1 MKRSCLMKSS
11 KLVSACVALG
21 IASSAI
27 SAWSATWTGQDGVTP
42 VTNLSNGGEVTERTF
57 LNLQNNETVSISGV
71 ISGSAGLTVNGPGT
85 LTLSGKNTYN
95 GAIYL
100 SKGTANAK
108 TTLKLVNNDF
118 ILPNVSSLNFGT
130 NAVLDLATGNALGYV
145 GGAGILNTINVK
157 GNSLITTSV
166 AGIHNNL
173 GNIVVATNTHNN
185 KIEATKGASGYCNY
199 FLAGKITVGAGAS
212 LEIDVEKLITRRNDA
227 SLWGTVNG
235 VENQKLS
242 GVFEVGEGG
251 TLTVGTSLADKTAM
265 IYINDSGGNQA
276 GQVRKIGTGTMTV
289 NGNITATEMVADTLV
304 SVEAGTLNVNGI
316 QTVGKINVSGGTLN
330 AKRISTGSG
339 KTTVS
344 GGNLTI
350 TDILE
355 VGGSFLV
362 ENGTATLTRLD
373 TWSSGTSTF
382 TGGTTTATTLTG
394 LGKVIV
400 DGGSLTAKNDS
411 SVGQLVVSKGSFTA
425 EKKLTLTTNTQYA
438 SATGTLTVSGG
449 TATINTLDNSG
460 DVSVTGGTLKITGA
474 ITGAGAVAVDGG
486 TLNLAGELA
495 YNKDL
500 NVTKGGTLNVS
511 VANAMKNGTI
521 SLDNGQLLITAGNAF
536 GYNND
541 GKGTMPN
548 INMANGSTITSS
560 ANDHSNIGNITASG
574 TGNIITAAESDTGS
588 QNFGNLFF
596 AGKVVVADNSDL
608 TIDLHK
614 ATLRTGNGAIMENEK
629 NVSGVFDVG
638 ENSTVTANI
647 DTLRFQCTNGQA
659 SFEKTG
665 VGDMFLNGTIS
676 KDAIIKVTEGTLN
689 LNTTVNTT
697 DQNLG
702 APTNAKPTITVTA
715 DGTLGTGVAKGEIGT
730 LNLAESTVTLDGG
743 RLEVDLSSASSDMY
757 VFDTLVLKDDAQI
770 ELVWMEGEDYAEKY
784 ENIIVAE
791 IVDENGDYIKNLL
804 DYMTGSLLDKYNLQN
819 VGNAWSLV
827 LAGDGPVTPGSEVPE
842 PSTVLM
848 FLLGTG
854 FLGYY
859 YRKK

>member
-1 MKRSCLMKSS
+1 MKSS
-11 KLVSACVALG
+11 RLTKTAKLASACVALG
-21 IASSAI
+21 IASSTI

-42 VTNLSNGGEVTERTF
+42 VTDLSNGGEVTERTF
-57 LNLQNNETVSISGV
+57 LNLQNNETVTISNV
-71 ISGSAGLTVNGPGT
+71 LSGSQGFTVNGPGT
-85 LTLSGKNTYN
+85 LELKGKNTYT
-95 GAIYL
+95 GTFYL
-100 SKGTANAK
+100 SKGTTDNK
-108 TTLKLVNNDF
+108 TILKLSTDGGF
-118 ILPNVSSLNFGT
+118 SLGS
-130 NAVLDLATGNALGYV
+130 ATEVVMGANSVINLGAGNAFGYAMN
-145 GGAGILNTINVK
+145 GSGMCKTLTMK
-157 GNSLITTSV
+157 GNGLITTSV
-166 AGIHNNL
+166 S
-173 GNIVVATNTHNN
+173 NTHSNLPNIAVVTETKNN
-185 KIEATKGASGYCNY
+185 KIEALNGVSASHGVNY
-199 FLAGKITVGAGAS
+199 FLAGKIA
-212 LEIDVEKLITRRNDA
+212 LEANSTLDMDVEGLYVRRPDA
-227 SLWGTVNG
+227 SLIVNEERASGIFDIASGSTLTIGTSKDNVAPTIH
-235 VENQKLS
+235 
-242 GVFEVGEGG
+242 FEDGGSFRKRGEG
-251 TLTVGTSLADKTAM
+251 
-265 IYINDSGGNQA
+265 
-276 GQVRKIGTGTMTV
+276 TM
-289 NGNITATEMVADTLV
+289 
-304 SVEAGTLNVNGI
+304 NVNG
-316 QTVGKINVSGGTLN
+316 
-330 AKRISTGSG
+330 
-339 KTTVS
+339 
-344 GGNLTI
+344 TI
-350 TDILE
+350 RAASASSS
-355 VGGSFLV
+355 VLV
-362 ENGTATLTRLD
+362 ENGTLNATLIEMGGAFLVKNGTVTVTELN
-373 TWSSGTSTF
+373 TWSAGSSTF
-382 TGGTTTATTLTG
+382 T
-394 LGKVIV
+394 
-400 DGGSLTAKNDS
+400 
-411 SVGQLVVSKGSFTA
+411 
-425 EKKLTLTTNTQYA
+425 
-438 SATGTLTVSGG
+438 GG

-560 ANDHSNIGNITASG
+560 ANNHSNIGNITASG
-574 TGNIITAAESDTGS
+574 TGNIITAAEGDTGS
-588 QNFGNLFF
+588 PNFGNLFF
-596 AGKVVVADNSDL
+596 VGKVVVADNSDL

-702 APTNAKPTITVTA
+702 APADAKPTITVT
-715 DGTLGTGVAKGEIGT
+715 DGGTLGTGDAKGEIGT

-757 VFDTLVLKDDAQI
+757 TFDTLILKDDAQI
-770 ELVWMEGEDYAEKY
+770 ELVWLEGEDYAEKY

-827 LAGDGPVTPGSEVPE
+827 LAGGGPVTPGSEVPE
-842 PSTVLM
+842 PSTVLLL
-848 FLLGTG
+848 LLGTG
-854 FLGYY
+854 FLAYS
-859 YRKK
+859 YRKNKKD

>member
-1 MKRSCLMKSS
+1 M
-11 KLVSACVALG
+11 
-21 IASSAI
+21 
-27 SAWSATWTGQDGVTP
+27 
-42 VTNLSNGGEVTERTF
+42 
-57 LNLQNNETVSISGV
+57 
-71 ISGSAGLTVNGPGT
+71 
-85 LTLSGKNTYN
+85 
-95 GAIYL
+95 
-100 SKGTANAK
+100 
-108 TTLKLVNNDF
+108 
-118 ILPNVSSLNFGT
+118 
-130 NAVLDLATGNALGYV
+130 
-145 GGAGILNTINVK
+145 
-157 GNSLITTSV
+157 
-166 AGIHNNL
+166 
-173 GNIVVATNTHNN
+173 
-185 KIEATKGASGYCNY
+185 
-199 FLAGKITVGAGAS
+199 
-212 LEIDVEKLITRRNDA
+212 DVEKLITRRNDA
-227 SLWGTVNG
+227 SLWQKVN
-235 VENQKLS
+235 ETTNEKLS
-242 GVFEVGEGG
+242 GVFDVWNGG
-251 TLTVGTSLADKTAM
+251 TLTIGTSLVDKTTT
-265 IYINDSGGNQA
+265 ILIDDTGGMA
-276 GQVRKIGTGTMTV
+276 GQVRKIGAGTMTV
-289 NGNITATEMVADTLV
+289 NGNITASKMIADTLV
-304 SVEAGTLNVNGI
+304 SVEAGTLNVNSI

-330 AKRISTGSG
+330 ANKINTGSG

-350 TDILE
+350 TEILE
-355 VGGSFLV
+355 VNSTFLV
-362 ENGTATLTRLD
+362 ENGTATITRLD

-382 TGGTTTATTLTG
+382 TGGTTTATSVTG
-394 LGKVIV
+394 LGKVTV
-400 DGGSLTAKNDS
+400 SGGSLTAKNDS
-411 SVGQLVVSKGSFTA
+411 SMGQLEVSKGSFTA
-425 EKKLTLTTNTQYA
+425 ENKLTLTTNTQYP
-438 SATGTLTVSGG
+438 SATGALTVSGG
-449 TATINTLDNSG
+449 TATIKTLDNSG
-460 DVSVTGGTLKITGA
+460 NVSVTGGTLKITGA
-474 ITGAGAVAVDGG
+474 ITGAGTVAVDGG

-574 TGNIITAAESDTGS
+574 TGNIITAAEGDTGS
-588 QNFGNLFF
+588 PNFGNLFF

-689 LNTTVNTT
+689 LNATVNTT

-702 APTNAKPTITVTA
+702 VSANAKPTITVT
-715 DGTLGTGVAKGEIGT
+715 DGGTLGTGDAKGEIGT

-757 VFDTLVLKDDAQI
+757 TFDTLVLKEDAQI
-770 ELVWMEGEDYAEKY
+770 DLVWLEGEDYAEKY

-827 LAGDGPVTPGSEVPE
+827 LNGGGSVTPGSELPE
-842 PSTVLM
+842 PSTVLL

-854 FLGYY
+854 FLAYS
-859 YRKK
+859 YRKNKKD